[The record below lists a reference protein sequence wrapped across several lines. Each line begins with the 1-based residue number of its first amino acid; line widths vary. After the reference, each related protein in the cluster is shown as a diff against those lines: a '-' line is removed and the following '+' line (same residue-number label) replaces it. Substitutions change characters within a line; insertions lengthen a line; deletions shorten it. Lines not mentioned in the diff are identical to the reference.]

1 MLLAQPTLAAENPLV
16 AEVIKAEKARGAAL
30 MGAETQ
36 ALTSILAA
44 DFKYTHSSG
53 TLESK
58 ETQIKS
64 FVAGHWIDY
73 HLLFQAV
80 WRKNAHGWELVNLQP
95 AAPPQS

>member
-1 MLLAQPTLAAENPLV
+1 MLLAQPTLAAENPLF

-30 MGAETQ
+30 MGA
-36 ALTSILAA
+36 
-44 DFKYTHSSG
+44 
-53 TLESK
+53 

-80 WRKNAHGWELVNLQP
+80 LRKKAHGWELVDLQP